1 LSQVAPDAKGNGAG
15 MPKPVAAITSTTTE
29 RPREAPEVQ
38 FVRSFSQIVA
48 VMMRD
53 PNFRNLRIADLE
65 WLVLPPAMAGQF
77 RLALVPQPQGK
88 TNGQQGSVLL
98 PVAVALWAAVS
109 EDIDKA
115 LSESRDEPA
124 RLRPDQWASGDKL
137 WLMAVAGD
145 QRAIP
150 TFLKQLAEKEFKGRL
165 VKMRTQGSD
174 GKIVVKT
181 LGQLI
186 EAVNL
191 LAA

>member
-1 LSQVAPDAKGNGAG
+1 
-15 MPKPVAAITSTTTE
+15 MPKPVAAIAATATQ

-77 RLALVPQPQGK
+77 RLALVPQQGK
-88 TNGQQGSVLL
+88 AKGQEGGVLL

-109 EDIDKA
+109 EEIDKA
-115 LSESRDEPA
+115 LSESRDGPVG
-124 RLRPDQWASGDKL
+124 LRPDQWASGDNL
-137 WLMAVAGD
+137 WLIAIAGD
-145 QRAIP
+145 QRAMP

-165 VKMRTQGSD
+165 VKVRTQGSD
-174 GKIVVKT
+174 GKFVVKT
-181 LGQLI
+181 LGQSV
-186 EAVNL
+186 EAVNP

>member
-1 LSQVAPDAKGNGAG
+1 
-15 MPKPVAAITSTTTE
+15 MPKPVVAIAAKAMQG
-29 RPREAPEVQ
+29 PREAPETQ

-77 RLALVPQPQGK
+77 RLALAPLAQDK
-88 TNGQQGSVLL
+88 AKGQEGSTLM

-109 EDIDKA
+109 NDVDTA
-115 LSESRDEPA
+115 LSKNRDVPA
-124 RLRPDQWASGDKL
+124 RLRPDQWASGDNL

-145 QRAIP
+145 QRAML

-165 VKMRTQGSD
+165 VKMRMQGSD
-174 GKIVVKT
+174 GKIVVET

-186 EAVNL
+186 ESVNP